1 VGVIL
6 TASSNGV
13 ETGLQNKQSKVNTDS
28 ASSLYAWLHGLQIFQ
43 TRLQVRP
50 SCHRLDDDWKR
61 LRGVSDFG
69 QQALGELGIVDDGRL
84 GTYTF
89 DFNRLSTA
97 ERNPQ

>member
-1 VGVIL
+1 MIL

-69 QQALGELGIVDDGRL
+69 QQELGEFGFIDARRHR
-84 GTYTF
+84 TYTF
-89 DFNRLSTA
+89 DVDRCFST
-97 ERNPQ
+97 ERGDT